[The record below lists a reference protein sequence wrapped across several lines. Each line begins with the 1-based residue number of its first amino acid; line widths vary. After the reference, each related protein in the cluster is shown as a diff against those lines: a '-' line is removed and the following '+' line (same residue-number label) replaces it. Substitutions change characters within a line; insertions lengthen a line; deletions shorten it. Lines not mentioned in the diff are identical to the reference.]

1 MDNGLQ
7 RRRNTTTQGDFTM
20 CMCKKPTING
30 HYGYQ
35 WNPQNE
41 IGVFPV
47 HAPAPRELDEIIIDE
62 PGRCGHGIDS
72 HYLHLRVVKSCG
84 KYYLLTDSPRG
95 VHRLQLA
102 SSFAVS
108 VLEKMDSDSRYWTL
122 QMIHHTAQREAR
134 EATQAERKFWMQ
146 AAADN
151 RIKKRKMR
159 NKNQVDVWV
168 LNHDVGTLKRSLG

>member
-1 MDNGLQ
+1 
-7 RRRNTTTQGDFTM
+7 M

-35 WNPQNE
+35 WNSENE

-72 HYLHLRVVKSCG
+72 HHLHLRVVKNCD

-134 EATQAERKFWMQ
+134 EATQAERKFWRQ

-151 RIKKRKMR
+151 RIKTRKVR
-159 NKNQVDVWV
+159 NQNQVEVWV
-168 LNHDVGTLKRSLG
+168 LNSAMPSFRVNNPYCPA

>member
-1 MDNGLQ
+1 
-7 RRRNTTTQGDFTM
+7 
-20 CMCKKPTING
+20 
-30 HYGYQ
+30 
-35 WNPQNE
+35 
-41 IGVFPV
+41 
-47 HAPAPRELDEIIIDE
+47 
-62 PGRCGHGIDS
+62 
-72 HYLHLRVVKSCG
+72 
-84 KYYLLTDSPRG
+84 